1 MVSPH
6 SLVEGLAPS
15 RLPARKRRL
24 AALCNNAVTE
34 KRIFHF
40 DATPLPLP
48 MRRSATVDFYT
59 AGSIF
64 FCLNQI
70 FERYGN
76 AQISI
81 GSAGLPLC

>member
-1 MVSPH
+1 MERGSVDAKFSDALMVSPH

-24 AALCNNAVTE
+24 AALCNKAVTE

-64 FCLNQI
+64 F
-70 FERYGN
+70 
-76 AQISI
+76 
-81 GSAGLPLC
+81 LPEPDF